1 MTEPINVF
9 SFTFPFLE
17 LGFTQG
23 GGSWIQKKDL
33 FKAQD
38 GNKNEVLFIVEIRRL
53 EPEINKQHLFYN
65 CKVSR

>member
-9 SFTFPFLE
+9 SFTFPFVE

-38 GNKNEVLFIVEIRRL
+38 GNKNEVLFSVEA
-53 EPEINKQHLFYN
+53 NKNL
-65 CKVSR
+65 K